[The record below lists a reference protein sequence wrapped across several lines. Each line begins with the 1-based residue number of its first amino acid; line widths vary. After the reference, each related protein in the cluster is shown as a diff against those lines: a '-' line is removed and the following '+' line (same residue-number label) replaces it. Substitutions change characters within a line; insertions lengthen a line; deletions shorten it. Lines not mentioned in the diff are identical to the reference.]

1 MLFLLSMLEILIGFR
16 IYLLLF
22 LQEIQSLCLATSL
35 TVSNSSLNI
44 SSCCTYS
51 RAHREA
57 RGRMLEEKEEQTLG
71 ENGASFSS
79 MGLEPL
85 MQPNKAGSDASKYLL
100 INNVGSRK

>member
-1 MLFLLSMLEILIGFR
+1 
-16 IYLLLF
+16 
-22 LQEIQSLCLATSL
+22 
-35 TVSNSSLNI
+35 
-44 SSCCTYS
+44 
-51 RAHREA
+51 
-57 RGRMLEEKEEQTLG
+57 MLEEKEEQTLG